1 MKVAL
6 CVALFLAAC
15 SLVTSAPSVNANSL
29 LQTIETQLAKKESND
44 EDAVMLAKMAKLVA
58 IQKFLGGSNILR
70 ALKFISNGGQPAQVE
85 GGDWTKYIPIAT
97 GILGTFG

>member
-29 LQTIETQLAKKESND
+29 LQNIETQLAKKESND
-44 EDAVMLAKMAKLVA
+44 EDAVMLAKMVA
-58 IQKFLGGSNILR
+58 MQQYLNKSDFMR
-70 ALKFISNGGQPAQVE
+70 ALKFIDNSGQLAQVE

-97 GILGTFG
+97 SILTAFG